1 MKERLLNILERD
13 AALSINELAIRLN
26 CSEEAVRTAI
36 RELTAERRIIG
47 YKAILPEVCTLDN
60 NIVQALIEVKVT
72 PHREG
77 GFDTT
82 AKRIARFS
90 EVTDLALVSGSCDLL
105 VTVRGNS
112 LQEVAAFISEKLAT
126 IDGVIS
132 TATTF
137 QLKQYKVSG
146 KLLENSETVERL
158 AVCP

>member
-1 MKERLLNILERD
+1 MKDHLLNILERN
-13 AALSINELAIRLN
+13 AALSIEELSIRLN
-26 CSEEAVRTAI
+26 SSEESVLAALK
-36 RELTAERRIIG
+36 ELIAEHKIVG
-47 YKAILPEVCTLDN
+47 YKAILPEITN
-60 NIVQALIEVKVT
+60 NNVVQALIEVKVA
-72 PHREG
+72 PRREG

-82 AKRIARFS
+82 AQRIARFS
-90 EVTDLALVSGSCDLL
+90 EVTDLALVSGACDLL
-105 VTVRGNS
+105 VTVRGDS

-146 KLLENSETVERL
+146 KLLENGEKAERL

>member
-1 MKERLLNILERD
+1 MK
-13 AALSINELAIRLN
+13 
-26 CSEEAVRTAI
+26 
-36 RELTAERRIIG
+36 RII
-47 YKAILPEVCTLDN
+47 ASLLLV
-60 NIVQALIEVKVT
+60 VVLITGVVGSLTGCIKPNKGNDVAADFVM
-72 PHREG
+72 PEG